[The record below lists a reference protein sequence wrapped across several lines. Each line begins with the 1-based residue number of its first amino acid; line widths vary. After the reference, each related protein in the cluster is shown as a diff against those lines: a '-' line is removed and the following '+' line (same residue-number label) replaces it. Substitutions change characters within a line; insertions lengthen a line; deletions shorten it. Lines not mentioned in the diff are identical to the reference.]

1 MIKIEIGI
9 MCHAAYASIDKY
21 DWTLSIRKKDDS
33 EVGKIAKYHKET
45 IDSQLLRDYLP
56 GWENI
61 AWRKLKTPRMFPQEL
76 MGECGEY
83 RLNIILSGK
92 SKKTEDAIKQEFLE
106 FMQL

>member
-9 MCHAAYASIDKY
+9 MCHSAYASNDKY

-33 EVGKIAKYHKET
+33 EVGEIARKHKET
-45 IDSQLLRDYLP
+45 VDSQILRDYLP

-61 AWRKLKTPRMFPQEL
+61 AWRKLKTPPMFPQEL
-76 MGECGEY
+76 MGECGAY
-83 RLNIILSGK
+83 KLHIILPEK
-92 SKKTEDAIKQEFLE
+92 SQKTEEAIKQEFLE